1 MTVTIVAAVV
11 VAVTAVMALRGRRY
25 DRRAE
30 RERLE
35 VFAAH
40 PGRRLTLNLDNGG
53 RINFISSAT
62 GTVTPD
68 ARGRAVVILHEGGN
82 KEETVPLGRIRA
94 IFHGER
100 CLGSW

>member
-1 MTVTIVAAVV
+1 MAAIVAAVV
-11 VAVTAVMALRGRRY
+11 LGVLAFVAARGRRY

-40 PGRRLTLNLDNGG
+40 DGKRLTLNLDSGG
-53 RINFISSAT
+53 RVNFISSVT
-62 GTVTPD
+62 GTVTAD
-68 ARGRAVVILHEGGN
+68 AKGRAVVILHEGGD

-94 IFHGER
+94 IFRGEH